1 MLLCVV
7 FLMLWSVSVVWFGF
21 IHANYK
27 LTSSVLIFNVVCFVL
42 FYRCVVFHPLAST
55 TTKSSRFRGCPQT
68 LFKVNIMIYFL
79 TLFENF

>member
-1 MLLCVV
+1 MLLCCVFNAVV
-7 FLMLWSVSVVWFGF
+7 CVGGLVWLHTACF

-55 TTKSSRFRGCPQT
+55 TTKPSRFPRLPT
-68 LFKVNIMIYFL
+68 NII
-79 TLFENF
+79 